1 MESRD
6 CTRSKAMKRKKLAA
20 KPDKEAIKKAET
32 FVRNAL
38 SILSDKRM
46 SDVKIKSVAKK
57 VSRALPADCV
67 A

>member
-1 MESRD
+1 
-6 CTRSKAMKRKKLAA
+6 MKKKVAA
-20 KPDKEAIKKAET
+20 RPDKEAIKKAET

-46 SDVKIKSVAKK
+46 SDAKIKSVAKK
-57 VSRALPADCV
+57 VFRALPTDCV